1 MTSEIEVMN
10 VCVEYILERSLI
22 YAPIK
27 SVEGAEDNTLTV
39 TVAEEASHLP
49 YYVHEQLLRSS

>member
-1 MTSEIEVMN
+1 MASEIEVMN
-10 VCVEYILERSLI
+10 VRVEHILERSLI
-22 YAPIK
+22 CAPMK
-27 SVEGAEDNTLTV
+27 SIEGAEDNTLTV